1 MWLNCPVLVEMKK
14 FEFRYGLIL
23 ASQVLASLK
32 VKNLEFV
39 ILEYLLMSSS
49 TSVSQTDFSVSW
61 KNWSVLSISFQH
73 HSENW
78 WKGMDLRPMD
88 ITFVSGPFTSFSFT
102 FSLRGSNSWNHL
114 MESKIRQLRC
124 TLSKWP
130 SATLDNPTKC
140 KDFFPL
146 EQF

>member
-49 TSVSQTDFSVSW
+49 TSVSQTDFSVS
-61 KNWSVLSISFQH
+61 
-73 HSENW
+73 
-78 WKGMDLRPMD
+78 
-88 ITFVSGPFTSFSFT
+88 
-102 FSLRGSNSWNHL
+102 
-114 MESKIRQLRC
+114 
-124 TLSKWP
+124 
-130 SATLDNPTKC
+130 
-140 KDFFPL
+140 
-146 EQF
+146 

>member
-1 MWLNCPVLVEMKK
+1 
-14 FEFRYGLIL
+14 
-23 ASQVLASLK
+23 
-32 VKNLEFV
+32 LEFV

-61 KNWSVLSISFQH
+61 KHWSVLSISFQH

-78 WKGMDLRPMD
+78 WKGMDLQPMD
-88 ITFVSGPFTSFSFT
+88 IMFVSGRFMSFSFT

-114 MESKIRQLRC
+114 MECKIRQLRC

-130 SATLDNPTKC
+130 SATLDNFTNC
-140 KDFFPL
+140 DDFFAL
-146 EQF
+146 ERFLK